1 MTTLIVTIGIITFFL
16 ILAYLSFREGRRL
29 RRILNQSE
37 TGTGPYIFLRLSEH
51 EQSSQLPPLVRVF
64 VKCFS
69 LLNFIVA
76 GSMLL
81 FAIVI
86 ATSIVIHSIS
96 N

>member
-37 TGTGPYIFLRLSEH
+37 TGTGPYIFLRLSE
-51 EQSSQLPPLVRVF
+51 QSSQLPPSVRVF